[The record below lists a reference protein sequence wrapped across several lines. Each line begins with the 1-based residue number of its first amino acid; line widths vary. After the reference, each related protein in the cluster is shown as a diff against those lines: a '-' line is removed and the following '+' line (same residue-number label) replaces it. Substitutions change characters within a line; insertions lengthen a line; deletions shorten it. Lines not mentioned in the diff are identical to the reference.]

1 MDNTSPPQGGPSNDP
16 PDGTVYRPAGA
27 GSDRPQDST
36 GDAGQPTLPVQG
48 GYTPDPGYS
57 PPSQESAAQ
66 GYPPSYPQ
74 QPPQQGFQTPAQV
87 YGQPGPQ
94 QPYPQQPYPQQPQ
107 YPQQPYA
114 PQYPP
119 QQVVVQQKKG
129 PILPI
134 WLSVTLGIL
143 VAFCAIC
150 VIGLWLLG
158 AVFNRAGT
166 ELSKSLDVASA
177 GFTAVG
183 FDVAMSTES
192 YETAHGFL
200 GGNLAR
206 QYSVQELQ
214 RRWEALEGS
223 GTITST
229 TSEATASGS
238 GAQVTW
244 TLTPSEGSEK
254 KVRLTLEKSGDEWKI
269 TGADPELIPSP

>member
-1 MDNTSPPQGGPSNDP
+1 MDNTSPPPGGTSNDP

-27 GSDRPQDST
+27 DSDRPQDST
-36 GDAGQPTLPVQG
+36 GDVGQPTLPIQG
-48 GYTPDPGYS
+48 GYAPGPGYS
-57 PPSQESAAQ
+57 PPPQESAAQ

-74 QPPQQGFQTPAQV
+74 QPQQGFQPPAQG
-87 YGQPGPQ
+87 YGQPQ
-94 QPYPQQPYPQQPQ
+94 PQQPYPQQPQ
-107 YPQQPYA
+107 HPQQPYA

-150 VIGLWLLG
+150 AIGLWVSG
-158 AVFNRAGT
+158 AILNRAGT
-166 ELSKSLDVASA
+166 ELSKSLDVVSA
-177 GFTAVG
+177 GLTAVR
-183 FDVAMSTES
+183 FDVAISTES
-192 YETAHGFL
+192 YETAHELL

-206 QYSVQELQ
+206 RYSVQELQ

-229 TSEATASGS
+229 TSDATASGS

-254 KVRLTLEKSGDEWKI
+254 KVRLTLERSGDEWKI